1 MRKRLLLSIV
11 MLIVAFFSLSSRDN
25 GTGTYNTFYSTQ
37 LDAFSRQQDALLTCI
52 EATDISNVAG
62 IEKIKQ
68 QLQLTRNRLK
78 GMDFWFRYLEPTVYK
93 KINGPLPVEWETEV
107 FEKFERPYKRVGA
120 GLTLAEL
127 YLDEESKVKDTLIQL
142 IQASID
148 AKKTFLADSITV
160 NLNTHHHFFLANRL
174 FLLNLAAI
182 YTTGFECPE
191 PGNIIPELQYMLE
204 SVKEIYANYDQSFTT
219 YPLREGYLN
228 LYNSAISFVDKQ
240 SKDAET
246 FDHFTFIKDY

>member
-78 GMDFWFRYLEPTVYK
+78 GMDFWFRYLEP
-93 KINGPLPVEWETEV
+93 I
-107 FEKFERPYKRVGA
+107 GA
-120 GLTLAEL
+120 GPSQ
-127 YLDEESKVKDTLIQL
+127 ESRN
-142 IQASID
+142 A
-148 AKKTFLADSITV
+148 
-160 NLNTHHHFFLANRL
+160 
-174 FLLNLAAI
+174 
-182 YTTGFECPE
+182 G
-191 PGNIIPELQYMLE
+191 
-204 SVKEIYANYDQSFTT
+204 
-219 YPLREGYLN
+219 
-228 LYNSAISFVDKQ
+228 
-240 SKDAET
+240 
-246 FDHFTFIKDY
+246 